1 MAENLNAD
9 RYAMALVVRTAVW
22 GQPEDLTRLRP
33 QARRGASPA
42 TTADEDAAFAAAL
55 AAFGY
60 IEVKDDE

>member
-9 RYAMALVVRTAVW
+9 RYALALVVRTAVW

-33 QARRGASPA
+33 QARGVPA
-42 TTADEDAAFAAAL
+42 TTTDEDAAFAAAL